1 MDFKIFFSKIY
12 FWFKKNDNIIY
23 LEYAALAFF
32 ILAPLFKPGFVF
44 ALDMIFTPKIPMP
57 SEIGSSYLL
66 GSSLHFLNYIIPS
79 QIIQKIL
86 FFLVIF
92 LAGVGMHRLVP
103 TKNQWPKYF
112 AGLFYI
118 FNPFVY
124 SRFLYGHLFLLLAYA
139 LLPWIIKDLFKFFKE
154 TNLKNTFRISLW
166 FILISLINIH
176 SIFFIFLFF
185 AIFLLFYIWKNIRN
199 KKQIFKICKYSIL
212 AGLIFFVLSS
222 WWIVPFFANKS
233 PTSQFITEQ
242 ITDRHAYV
250 FQTTA
255 GEKYGTI
262 LNTAAMYG
270 FWGDQERRYVVQ
282 KDINPYWFKLYLII
296 LAIAVWGAISNF
308 SKKIKNKIALENKNK
323 NNQRE
328 LYILPM
334 VTIGII
340 SLVLAVGIAYKPFVP
355 LIEFLNNHIPFYKG
369 YREPQKW
376 VALII
381 LVYAY
386 LGSLGMNDLIPR
398 FQRFIKNSKLKVY
411 PDLFKKFIPALFL
424 IIPLLYSPAMVW
436 GFRGQLHT
444 SDYPQSWYEAN
455 KILNQDEGEF
465 KVLFFPWHQ
474 YLHLSF
480 AGKVIGN
487 PSQNFFDKKVIAG
500 DNMEMGNIYTQ
511 SNRPESKYIEQEIL
525 WHKNEIKN
533 LGEKLLLLNIKYV
546 ILAQEADFFNYDF
559 VNHQNDLELIYEKE
573 RIKIYKNK
581 SWDSR

>member
-1 MDFKIFFSKIY
+1 M
-12 FWFKKNDNIIY
+12 
-23 LEYAALAFF
+23 
-32 ILAPLFKPGFVF
+32 
-44 ALDMIFTPKIPMP
+44 
-57 SEIGSSYLL
+57 
-66 GSSLHFLNYIIPS
+66 
-79 QIIQKIL
+79 
-86 FFLVIF
+86 
-92 LAGVGMHRLVP
+92 
-103 TKNQWPKYF
+103 
-112 AGLFYI
+112 
-118 FNPFVY
+118 
-124 SRFLYGHLFLLLAYA
+124 AYA
-139 LLPWIIKDLFKFFKE
+139 LIPFAVKAIFKFFKE
-154 TNLKNTFRISLW
+154 TNLKNTFRICLW
-166 FILISLINIH
+166 FVLISLTTIH

-185 AIFLLFYIWKNIRN
+185 AIFLLFHILKNIRN
-199 KKQIFKICKYSIL
+199 KKEIFKVCRYSIL
-212 AGLIFFVLSS
+212 AGLIFLILSS
-222 WWIVPFFANKS
+222 WWIIPIFANKS

-270 FWGDQERRYVVQ
+270 FWGDQEGRYVVQ

-296 LAIAVWGAISNF
+296 LAIAVWGAIINY
-308 SKKIKNKIALENKNK
+308 SKKIKNRIAFENKNE
-323 NNQRE
+323 NNQQE

-334 VTIGII
+334 AAIGII
-340 SLVLAVGIAYKPFVP
+340 SLILAVGIAYKPFIP

-376 VALII
+376 VALVI

-386 LGSLGMNDLIPR
+386 LGSLGVNDLIPR
-398 FQRFIKNSKLKVY
+398 FQRFVENSKLKVY

-436 GFRGQLHT
+436 GFRGQLYT
-444 SDYPQSWYEAN
+444 SNYPQSWYQAN
-455 KILNQDEGEF
+455 EILNQDQDLSSKAKKTDEGDS

-480 AGKVIGN
+480 AGKIIAN
-487 PSQNFFDKKVIAG
+487 PAQNFFDKKVIAG

-511 SNRPESKYIEQEIL
+511 SSRPESKYIEREIL
-525 WHKNEIKN
+525 WHKDEIKN
-533 LGEKLLLLNIKYV
+533 LGEKLLPLNIKYV

-581 SWDSR
+581 SWDFQRNK